1 MGLLDDIKGEA
12 KKSGQS
18 KGKFLYFK
26 EGDKKRIR
34 FLTDMEDGMQIPF
47 HDSFTKGV
55 NVPCQELF
63 GRDCPYCEDDE
74 LRTRNLYA
82 WSVYD
87 YESKEVKIFMQAVNN
102 CTAIPAIMAL
112 YENYGTLLDRDLV
125 ITRTG
130 KGQSTTYSV
139 VPMDK
144 NKFRNTKAKQLSNKA
159 ILKYLDQAYPADDED
174 DEDDDDYTPKS
185 KSHGKVKNPAK
196 HDEEECDYSE
206 MSPRELY
213 NLCEEREIEAEPKMK
228 AKYYIELLEEYD
240 EDNNTDEEDDW
251 DDDEQ
256 DEDEVDYSELSAK
269 ELYQLCEE
277 RGIECHP
284 KKNAKYYIN
293 LLEEDD
299 KVHNEW
305 EDDED
310 EDEEEWEDDDE

>member
-1 MGLLDDIKGEA
+1 MGLLDNIKNEA

-18 KGKFLYFK
+18 KGKFIYFR
-26 EGDKKRIR
+26 EGEKKRIR
-34 FLTDMEDGMQIPF
+34 FLNDMEDGMEIPF

-63 GRDCPYCEDDE
+63 GRDCSYCEDDE

-87 YESKEVKIFMQAVNN
+87 YESNEVKIFMQAVNN

-144 NKFRNTKAKQLSNKA
+144 NKFRNSKAKPLSEKA
-159 ILKYLDQAYPADDED
+159 ILKYLDQAYPADDSD
-174 DEDDDDYTPKS
+174 DEDGYDHPKKKKPS
-185 KSHGKVKNPAK
+185 AKKSEDWE
-196 HDEEECDYSE
+196 DEEEDG
-206 MSPRELY
+206 
-213 NLCEEREIEAEPKMK
+213 
-228 AKYYIELLEEYD
+228 
-240 EDNNTDEEDDW
+240 
-251 DDDEQ
+251 
-256 DEDEVDYSELSAK
+256 DEVDYSEMSAR
-269 ELYQLCEE
+269 ELYDLCKE
-277 RGIECHP
+277 RELECKP
-284 KKNAKYYIN
+284 KKPAKYYIN

-299 KVHNEW
+299 KAHSDW
-305 EDDED
+305 DDEDDED
-310 EDEEEWEDDDE
+310 EEDWEEDEE